1 MHLSNLKY
9 AWDKTAID
17 AWREVS
23 KELEKVNQQFTCHEL
38 KSLTETNQSADNMFQ
53 SIADG
58 RGCSAIGLI
67 D

>member
-1 MHLSNLKY
+1 
-9 AWDKTAID
+9 
-17 AWREVS
+17 VS